1 MSRNYQLTAADWSE
15 AKRLLS
21 MTADELHMMKLTELH
36 GSANLLR
43 SVGDVLCQRS
53 LALRHFVEARER
65 IGATD

>member
-15 AKRLLS
+15 ALRLLKLNEQ
-21 MTADELHMMKLTELH
+21 ELHEMRPTELH

-43 SVGDVLCQRS
+43 AVGDVLCQRS